1 MDVHPPSPSVATT
14 LKGSELPSAMWS
26 PTCPTKIGDAVKA
39 QGSDPTQYSGRGPGP
54 GLIAFRAIPQY
65 LLA

>member
-26 PTCPTKIGDAVKA
+26 PTCPTKIGDALRL
-39 QGSDPTQYSGRGPGP
+39 GGPTQPNIVGGAQVPAS
-54 GLIAFRAIPQY
+54 
-65 LLA
+65 